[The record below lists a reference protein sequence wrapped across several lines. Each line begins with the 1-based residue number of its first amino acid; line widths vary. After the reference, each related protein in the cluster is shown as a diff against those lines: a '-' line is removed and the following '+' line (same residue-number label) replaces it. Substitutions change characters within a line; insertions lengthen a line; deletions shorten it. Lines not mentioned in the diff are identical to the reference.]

1 MYSSISTLLNP
12 TAPASTSLVSL
23 SPMVKCTPADMCLQA
38 SKFCR
43 ITQCCGRRQR
53 MIHQENR
60 NTPYISFLSCIVC
73 SQPHRSRTPA
83 SPQVAVSDEFS
94 VNDASLHPCGA
105 NPSTCHDAVHTT
117 SLPQGL
123 TRTVPSRTSEATE
136 GIRCSITRERGA
148 RISSPGIPG
157 ARGILPVRL
166 VPASS
171 LTASAGP
178 CAHLE
183 AHPEGSRCA
192 DGNAIMS
199 RTGVDSAGTAL
210 YCMCADVRGRRQCC
224 PPASFVLQNWDPRT
238 IAAGWLTAP
247 CVLQLLDTHVSH
259 INPLPGAR

>member
-1 MYSSISTLLNP
+1 MYCADSHPVRADVRFDLPAQYHRLVPGAYSFGTLLDPQTPSSVSIPSSLP
-12 TAPASTSLVSL
+12 TTMRTQTNVF
-23 SPMVKCTPADMCLQA
+23 LQA
-38 SKFCR
+38 SEFCR
-43 ITQCCGRRQR
+43 IRQCCGQRQR

-60 NTPYISFLSCIVC
+60 DPPHTSFHSCIVF
-73 SQPHRSRTPA
+73 SQPHRSRAPA
-83 SPQVAVSDEFS
+83 IPQVAAFDKPT
-94 VNDASLHPCGA
+94 VNDASSHPCGA
-105 NPSTCHDAVHTT
+105 SPSGLDAVHTT

-171 LTASAGP
+171 LTTSAGP

-183 AHPEGSRCA
+183 ALLEGSRCA
-192 DGNAIMS
+192 DGNARMS

-210 YCMCADVRGRRQCC
+210 YCMRADVRGR
-224 PPASFVLQNWDPRT
+224 
-238 IAAGWLTAP
+238 
-247 CVLQLLDTHVSH
+247 
-259 INPLPGAR
+259 